1 MFGVQKVSPA
11 CCALAIARPSVPIAS
26 PIALKRLLLNDA
38 AVRITCGNEVALG
51 VGGANLTAGAVPT
64 PWRASDHH

>member
-1 MFGVQKVSPA
+1 M
-11 CCALAIARPSVPIAS
+11 AIARPSVPIAS

-51 VGGANLTAGAVPT
+51 VGGAHFTAGDPPT
-64 PWRASDHH
+64 PCSASDHH